1 MYSPSPETI
10 VLHRSDFLRLLDF
23 ALNNAPLRD
32 YCVIR
37 LPSKCGLRP
46 GEARLLRWSQVDFD
60 SLTLNVEDS
69 KKHEQL
75 PVPIDPLS
83 CDFLRQLR
91 MESTSEW
98 VFTQS
103 RRCST
108 WKQWSHMP
116 LSYDMLDKIVKRCG
130 RAAGCTSWRKMNMY
144 LLRHFFAANWAYP
157 GDGKVSGNLHALSK
171 ILRHKSLA
179 YTQIYLSRLVFYEDI
194 QQEYNRLQ
202 SGPFAGTQAG
212 GSDFFARWC
221 STCAHEGVCRFMDQ
235 ALTSSWAEGCHFF
248 SPKTVKEEMQNRN
261 ERNAVSTD

>member
-1 MYSPSPETI
+1 VVEITSQIPNNPETSKARRKWTRQAVVVKWRRRAFTLTFLSLQGSAGSGGDKPKSVSRAQFDFCLFDGAGTKMYSPSPETI

-179 YTQIYLSRLVFYEDI
+179 YTQI
-194 QQEYNRLQ
+194 
-202 SGPFAGTQAG
+202 
-212 GSDFFARWC
+212 
-221 STCAHEGVCRFMDQ
+221 
-235 ALTSSWAEGCHFF
+235 
-248 SPKTVKEEMQNRN
+248 
-261 ERNAVSTD
+261 